1 MPKAQPEPVLR
12 SILRTPGSQSFR
24 SFCKVRFAHL
34 DTVQTRTEYLG
45 PEDWYNYRLNRFT
58 SNLQELKRKQYSKNP
73 NELLHICK
81 ESADIIRIELPE
93 YLNCFWT
100 DLLDVPQKFETLK
113 KGQHCIKQLED
124 EINLQIQESKKMS
137 GSDKSHQTPPQLSQQ
152 PLQPSNVLETPKSNP
167 SVDPELNSSTMMYG
181 DENPNELQRIED
193 ERKKQQEEQMLKFDA
208 DFKTELLVKEKSF
221 ERKKKELEQ
230 QLEELHKSHR
240 HTSCLVCR
248 CIQGITKPTIRQ
260 LARRGGVKR
269 GSGLIFEDTR
279 GVLTKHT
286 IRRLMAQRGGVK
298 RRRGLIFKDTRGVLT
313 KHTIRQLARRGGVK
327 RMSGL
332 IFEDTLGVLIKP
344 TIRTLAQRGG
354 VKRMSGEIFE
364 ETRGALKNYLES
376 VIRDAVTYTEHAKR
390 KTVVAVD
397 IVHALKRQGKTSYG
411 FGG

>member
-1 MPKAQPEPVLR
+1 MNRNNILAVKQSSSEQRLNQSTWTEVEPLQRARPRNDLSQRRGISGYIGPPTRTVDFKLLSFWKKKKVPKAQPEPVLR

-24 SFCKVRFAHL
+24 SLCYKVTFAHL

-100 DLLDVPQKFETLK
+100 SLLDVPQKFETLK
-113 KGQHCIKQLED
+113 KGQHCIKHLED

-193 ERKKQQEEQMLKFDA
+193 ERKKQQK
-208 DFKTELLVKEKSF
+208 
-221 ERKKKELEQ
+221 
-230 QLEELHKSHR
+230 
-240 HTSCLVCR
+240 
-248 CIQGITKPTIRQ
+248 
-260 LARRGGVKR
+260 
-269 GSGLIFEDTR
+269 
-279 GVLTKHT
+279 
-286 IRRLMAQRGGVK
+286 
-298 RRRGLIFKDTRGVLT
+298 
-313 KHTIRQLARRGGVK
+313 
-327 RMSGL
+327 
-332 IFEDTLGVLIKP
+332 
-344 TIRTLAQRGG
+344 
-354 VKRMSGEIFE
+354 
-364 ETRGALKNYLES
+364 
-376 VIRDAVTYTEHAKR
+376 
-390 KTVVAVD
+390 
-397 IVHALKRQGKTSYG
+397 
-411 FGG
+411 

>member
-24 SFCKVRFAHL
+24 SLCYKVTFAHL

-100 DLLDVPQKFETLK
+100 SLLDVPQKFETLK
-113 KGQHCIKQLED
+113 KGQHCIKHLED

-193 ERKKQQEEQMLKFDA
+193 ERMKQQEEQMLKLNA
-208 DFKTELLVKEKSF
+208 DFKANLLVEEKSF

-230 QLEELHKSHR
+230 QLEELHKSHLNFTEEKEMELSMKR
-240 HTSCLVCR
+240 KDVES
-248 CIQGITKPTIRQ
+248 GIFKPTSSSTPQYGASVRP
-260 LARRGGVKR
+260 K
-269 GSGLIFEDTR
+269 TR
-279 GVLTKHT
+279 GTPTTCDLNDKPDMFGKYHSR
-286 IRRLMAQRGGVK
+286 ISRSSRRDNSSDDEDDYYERSPQFRRK
-298 RRRGLIFKDTRGVLT
+298 RSPSYDRYERRERYERSPD
-313 KHTIRQLARRGGVK
+313 
-327 RMSGL
+327 
-332 IFEDTLGVLIKP
+332 E
-344 TIRTLAQRGG
+344 
-354 VKRMSGEIFE
+354 
-364 ETRGALKNYLES
+364 
-376 VIRDAVTYTEHAKR
+376 
-390 KTVVAVD
+390 
-397 IVHALKRQGKTSYG
+397 
-411 FGG
+411 